1 MEWLCWMLNASV
13 SRMATWLWTVVWHH
27 RPMLILGVKI
37 WILQKSDNVYNCSSF
52 IVGKEFSRGGAHGKT
67 ACMVQTA
74 RSLRVAISL
83 TTCNSRTKLGATTTS
98 LPFYS
103 TRQPVV
109 MVASGF
115 LADQGSRFHLT
126 PLLVISPYWPVTGS
140 NSITLYVYIL
150 MYYLRLH
157 LTAHFGA
164 RLNWNCHLLQDLK
177 GILDSGND
185 LSFPDGLLING
196 QGTNGNRFTVDQGKL
211 IE

>member
-67 ACMVQTA
+67 VCMVQTA
-74 RSLRVAISL
+74 QSLRVAISL

-126 PLLVISPYWPVTGS
+126 PCRWFHHIARWLVQTQSHCMFIFWCTISDCILLL
-140 NSITLYVYIL
+140 TLV
-150 MYYLRLH
+150 H
-157 LTAHFGA
+157 
-164 RLNWNCHLLQDLK
+164 
-177 GILDSGND
+177 
-185 LSFPDGLLING
+185 
-196 QGTNGNRFTVDQGKL
+196 
-211 IE
+211 E

>member
-1 MEWLCWMLNASV
+1 MFNTCL
-13 SRMATWLWTVVWHH
+13 MATWLWTVVWHH
-27 RPMLILGVKI
+27 RSMLILDVKI
-37 WILQKSDNVYNCSSF
+37 WVLQKSDNIYNCSSF

-67 ACMVQTA
+67 VCTVQTA

-109 MVASGF
+109 MEASGF

-126 PLLVISPYWPVTGS
+126 PLPVISPYWLVTGS

-150 MYYLRLH
+150 ITISHCILL
-157 LTAHFGA
+157 LTLVH
-164 RLNWNCHLLQDLK
+164 D
-177 GILDSGND
+177 
-185 LSFPDGLLING
+185 
-196 QGTNGNRFTVDQGKL
+196 
-211 IE
+211 